1 MAWIDTL
8 RELRE
13 ELADVRAQRQARS
26 AAEDAELAK
35 AREEL
40 TALAN
45 SLDVEALLT
54 EMNATLLDGN
64 GQVETLLSWES
75 PDDDGEEEDDD
86 DDLEFHGPD
95 SLADQ
100 DEEED
105 AASSVLSWDE
115 DGDREIAVE
124 VVMAEDGIS
133 LQVNGVEVRRTRD
146 ALEAGLIAAFRDE
159 LEL

>member
-1 MAWIDTL
+1 MAWKDDL

-13 ELADVRAQRQARS
+13 ELADVRAQRQVRYATEE
-26 AAEDAELAK
+26 ADLAK
-35 AREEL
+35 VREEL

-45 SLDVEALLT
+45 SLEVAALLT
-54 EMNATLLDGN
+54 EINTTLLDGK
-64 GQVETLLSWES
+64 GQVATLLSWES
-75 PDDDGEEEDDD
+75 DGDEGEEEDDD
-86 DDLEFHGPD
+86 PELYGPD
-95 SLADQ
+95 SLAVE
-100 DEEED
+100 DEDED
-105 AASSVLSWDE
+105 AVSTVLSWDE